1 MKILVTFAL
10 ESEFA
15 AWRAMRDF
23 RPKKMGNAEAYDAK
37 IDAADVQVVVTGVGA
52 RIAGLRARDVL
63 KSNGDSVEFVI
74 SSGSAGAARRP
85 YAIGQVLAARAV
97 KLHASGAGNATTI
110 ECSSALVSFAE
121 SCGATIVD
129 RFYTSERAISTR
141 EEKQHIGEF
150 ADAIEMES
158 FGILT
163 EAAES
168 GVPAVAI
175 RAVSDLADENLPL
188 DMNEVFS
195 DEGKVSIPRVL
206 GQVARHPGALSG
218 LIKLGQQSKTA
229 AEALARFLDRY
240 VAIVAER
247 NEVLNARGAA

>member
-10 ESEFA
+10 ENEFA
-15 AWRAMRDF
+15 PWRAMRNF
-23 RPKKMGNAEAYDAK
+23 RLRQSGNMETYCAE
-37 IDAADVQVVVTGVGA
+37 IDGAEMEVVVTGVGQ

-63 KSNGDSVEFVI
+63 KSNGDSFDFVV
-74 SSGSAGAARRP
+74 SSGSAGAVKRP
-85 YAIGQVLAARAV
+85 YAISQVLAARAV
-97 KLHASGAGNATTI
+97 KSDAPGTGNVTTI

-129 RFYTSERAISTR
+129 LFYTSARAINTQ

-150 ADAIEMES
+150 ADAVEMES
-158 FGILT
+158 FGVLS

-175 RAVSDLADENLPL
+175 RAVSDLVDENLPL
-188 DMNEVFS
+188 DMNEVFT

-206 GQVARHPGALSG
+206 GQVARHPGAVPG
-218 LIKLGQQSKTA
+218 LMKLGQQSKTA

-240 VAIVAER
+240 VATVAEQSAAPS
-247 NEVLNARGAA
+247 ARGAA